1 MKTKDGIKFKGTVEM
16 QLIGPDGVVKQH
28 DVHHNALV
36 LIGFDEINTAIRTG
50 SMNAITHLGI
60 GWGTGSDGAFADS
73 QVNLQATDA
82 LPASGQDRIA
92 PVITKVSEKEIR
104 FVGTWA
110 PTEPVSAATAFPI
123 AINEIGLFW
132 NSGKADDE
140 MLSRYLRS
148 TAMNKDSVDTLVIT
162 YTLTM
167 TG

>member
-1 MKTKDGIKFKGTVEM
+1 MIKDKIGFKGTIEM
-16 QLIGPDGVVKQH
+16 KLTGPDGIVKQH
-28 DVHHNALV
+28 DIDHNALV

-73 QVNLQATDA
+73 QVNMQATDA
-82 LPASGQDRIA
+82 LPTSGQDRIA
-92 PVITKVSEKEIR
+92 PVITKVSEKVIR
-104 FVGTWA
+104 FVGVWNA
-110 PTEPVSAATAFPI
+110 TEPVTAATAFPI
-123 AINEIGLFW
+123 AINEVGLFW

-148 TAMNKDSVDTLVIT
+148 TPMNKDSADILQIT
-162 YTLTM
+162 YTITM